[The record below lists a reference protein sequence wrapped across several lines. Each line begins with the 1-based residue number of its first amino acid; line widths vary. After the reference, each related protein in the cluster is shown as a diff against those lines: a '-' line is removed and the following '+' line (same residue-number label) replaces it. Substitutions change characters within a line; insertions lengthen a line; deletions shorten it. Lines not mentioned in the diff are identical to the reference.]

1 MTFVYNRALDD
12 YLNYLEVEPLLGP
25 NAEVFRQFYTSFSR
39 VQMK

>member
-1 MTFVYNRALDD
+1 MAFVYNRALDD